1 MLKQPCLTELQP
13 GDHQPKYHAKHLRS
27 ITFDDIIGESP
38 KIRAVIDLGKR
49 ISEASFLTV
58 LIQGE
63 TGTGKELFA
72 RALHNSTFSGGEPF
86 VEINSSA
93 IPETLLEAELF
104 GYERG
109 AFTDATKPKKGL
121 LELANGGTLF
131 LDEIGSMS
139 LNLQAKLLNVL
150 EEKQF
155 RRLGGTRDIQ
165 VGVKIIAATNT
176 DLLAAI
182 RDGYFREDLYYRLA
196 VVSVCLPPLRER
208 GNDIILLANHFI
220 NLFCAQHGKR
230 PKRLAERTKE
240 LLLACPWPGNV
251 RELRNAIQRAV
262 LLSKGDV
269 IMPSDVSVGIRTQTT
284 LESHGASPQNQ
295 ITINLDPLG
304 TSLEE
309 IEKQVILKVLEMTGW
324 NKSKAAYMLK
334 ISRPRLIRK
343 LKALG
348 VQDDLDQE
356 GKPPMGRTESNAR

>member
-1 MLKQPCLTELQP
+1 MIKQPFLTDLQSEDQLP
-13 GDHQPKYHAKHLRS
+13 QYATKHLRS
-27 ITFDDIIGESP
+27 ITFDDIVGESP
-38 KIRAVIDLGKR
+38 KMKEVIQLGKQ

-72 RALHNSTFSGGEPF
+72 RALHNSTFKGGEPF

-150 EEKQF
+150 EEKRF
-155 RRLGGTRDIQ
+155 RRLGGTKDIE

-196 VVSVCLPPLRER
+196 VVSVYLPPLRER
-208 GNDIILLANHFI
+208 GNDVILLANHFI
-220 NLFCAQHGKR
+220 NLFCAQHGKK
-230 PKRLAERTKE
+230 PKRLAERTQE

-262 LLSKGDV
+262 ILSKGDV
-269 IMPSDVSVGIRTQTT
+269 IMPSDISLGIRTKTT
-284 LESHGASPQNQ
+284 LESHAQSTNQ
-295 ITINLDPLG
+295 ITITLDPLG

-309 IEKQVILKVLEMTGW
+309 IEKQVILKVLEMTNW
-324 NKSKAAYMLK
+324 NKSKAAYMLR

-348 VQDDLDQE
+348 IRDDLDHE
-356 GKPPMGRTESNAR
+356 SKISNARGEIHAQ

>member
-1 MLKQPCLTELQP
+1 MFKQPCLTELQT
-13 GDHQPKYHAKHLRS
+13 GDHQPKYNAKHLRS

-38 KIRAVIDLGKR
+38 KIREVIELGKR

-150 EEKQF
+150 EEKRF
-155 RRLGGTRDIQ
+155 RRLGGTRDIE
-165 VGVKIIAATNT
+165 VGVKIIAATNS

-196 VVSVCLPPLRER
+196 VVSVHLPPLRER

-220 NLFCAQHGKR
+220 NLFCSQHGKR

-356 GKPPMGRTESNAR
+356 KKLPMGRTESNAR

>member
-1 MLKQPCLTELQP
+1 MIKQPYLSETQP
-13 GDHQPKYHAKHLRS
+13 VTPSEGPRTRLLRS

-38 KIRAVIDLGKR
+38 KMREVIELGKR

-72 RALHNSTFSGGEPF
+72 RALHNATFSGGEAF

-93 IPETLLEAELF
+93 IPESLLEAELF

-109 AFTDATKPKKGL
+109 AFTDASKPKKGL

-131 LDEIGSMS
+131 LDEIGNMS

-150 EEKQF
+150 EEKRF
-155 RRLGGTRDIQ
+155 RRLGGTKDIE
-165 VGVKIIAATNT
+165 VGVKIIAATNS

-196 VVSVCLPPLRER
+196 VMSVHLPPLRER
-208 GNDIILLANHFI
+208 GNDVILLANHFLDI
-220 NLFCAQHGKR
+220 FCKQHGRR

-240 LLLACPWPGNV
+240 LLLACRWPGNV

-262 LLSKGDV
+262 ILSKGDV
-269 IMPSDVSVGIRTQTT
+269 IMPSDISVGVRSHTT
-284 LESHGASPQNQ
+284 LEAHARGGKGE
-295 ITINLDPLG
+295 ITIAFDPLS
-304 TSLEE
+304 TSLDD
-309 IEKQVILKVLEMTGW
+309 IERQAIVKVLEMTDW
-324 NKSKAAYMLK
+324 NKSRAAAILK
-334 ISRPRLIRK
+334 ISRPRLLRK

-348 VQDDLDQE
+348 IEADGGTKSGSAGIRGDGDA
-356 GKPPMGRTESNAR
+356 N

>member
-1 MLKQPCLTELQP
+1 MIKHPYLTDLQIE
-13 GDHQPKYHAKHLRS
+13 DHPPEHATRHLRS
-27 ITFDDIIGESP
+27 VTFDDIVGESP
-38 KIRAVIDLGKR
+38 KMKEVIQLGKR

-72 RALHNSTFSGGEPF
+72 RAIHNSTFSGGEPF

-104 GYERG
+104 GYEKG

-121 LELANGGTLF
+121 LELANSGTLF

-150 EEKQF
+150 EEKRF
-155 RRLGGTRDIQ
+155 RRLGGTKDIE
-165 VGVKIIAATNT
+165 VSVKIIAATNT

-208 GNDIILLANHFI
+208 GNDVILLANHFV
-220 NLFCAQHGKR
+220 NLFCTQHRKKQ
-230 PKRLAERTKE
+230 KRLAERTKE

-262 LLSKGDV
+262 LLSRGDV
-269 IMPSDVSVGIRTQTT
+269 IMPWDISVGIRTQTT
-284 LESHGASPQNQ
+284 LESHNTSTENN
-295 ITINLDPLG
+295 ITIALDPLG
-304 TSLEE
+304 TPLEE
-309 IEKQVILKVLEMTGW
+309 IEKQIILKVLELTNW
-324 NKSKAAYMLK
+324 NKSKAAYMLR
-334 ISRPRLIRK
+334 ISRPRLLRK

-348 VQDDLDQE
+348 IRDDSNN
-356 GKPPMGRTESNAR
+356 ESKISKKIG